1 MLHIECLYYPD
12 CASYDVLP
20 ARLAQALSAEDVQA
34 EVNHRVVNIEEG
46 ELLGMRGS
54 PTVLINGVDILEST
68 AAGAT

>member
-1 MLHIECLYYPD
+1 
-12 CASYDVLP
+12 
-20 ARLAQALSAEDVQA
+20 LAQALSAEDVQA